1 MLTAL
6 PPQCHLLHADKE
18 TITLHLST
26 HTSPSPT
33 GDLES
38 HPTLQPYGITYRLHS
53 NVSGT
58 GCPEDTRGMTVPLTW
73 DGSARDVEVVLKTK
87 DVLPRYVFFLA
98 SHCLAS
104 LTPLDS
110 PRLASALP
118 NSQAGATGGAIKP
131 PVEQSFFQKY
141 WIYIAGAGVAIALV
155 GTSEPP
161 AQGAK

>member
-1 MLTAL
+1 
-6 PPQCHLLHADKE
+6 
-18 TITLHLST
+18 
-26 HTSPSPT
+26 
-33 GDLES
+33 
-38 HPTLQPYGITYRLHS
+38 
-53 NVSGT
+53 
-58 GCPEDTRGMTVPLTW
+58 MTVPLIW
-73 DGSARDVEVVLKTK
+73 NGSARDVEVVLKTK

-98 SHCLAS
+98 SRCLAS

-110 PRLASALP
+110 PRMASALP
-118 NSQAGATGGAIKP
+118 AAQAGTTGAIKP